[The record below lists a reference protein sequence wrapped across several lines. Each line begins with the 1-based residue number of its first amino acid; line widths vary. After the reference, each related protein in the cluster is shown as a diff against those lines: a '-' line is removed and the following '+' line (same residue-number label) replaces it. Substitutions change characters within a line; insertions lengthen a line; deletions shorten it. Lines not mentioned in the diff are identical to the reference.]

1 MHSHS
6 GEMLEW
12 LKRHAWKACI
22 RQNRISGSNPAT
34 KKTAAFL
41 QNAAFFA
48 PSASSSLAK
57 PEAWK
62 SHDMLRI
69 SAVLSQPFLL
79 VARAPRR
86 ALRECAALQGEHNP
100 DEGAWRV
107 LRLQARLQSRRC
119 GKAMIC
125 SAYQPFCPSRS
136 SWGSVAGLSASSSLA
151 KPKARNEEEKW
162 EFVVLFSTPQPFG
175 FFRNN

>member
-22 RQNRISGSNPAT
+22 RQNRISGSNPDLSAT

-41 QNAAFFA
+41 RNAVFLHLRLQARLQSRRCGKAMICSAYQPFC
-48 PSASSSLAK
+48 PSRSSLLQG
-57 PEAWK
+57 P
-62 SHDMLRI
+62 
-69 SAVLSQPFLL
+69 
-79 VARAPRR
+79 PRR
-86 ALRECAALQGEHNP
+86 AVRECAALQGEHNP

-119 GKAMIC
+119 RMRRKNRI
-125 SAYQPFCPSRS
+125 
-136 SWGSVAGLSASSSLA
+136 LSCNFPPHSHLVS
-151 KPKARNEEEKW
+151 
-162 EFVVLFSTPQPFG
+162 FG
-175 FFRNN
+175 IIDNQ